1 MQARLLL
8 ALSGS
13 LAGSL
18 FAAAPALAQDTAQ
31 SSRALY
37 VNGTAPS
44 ACVIRGATAGAAQN
58 AVFSVVDA
66 SHGQIAITQ
75 LVDPNTAEPRA
86 SDIQISLPVTCN
98 ASHRVRIASREGGL
112 LRSGANNRGA
122 AAGGFAE
129 FLPYQIGI
137 DWAGSQ
143 IQQQSDGGAIV
154 VNSPNGAIGN
164 LSVRVATPAG
174 GNPLVAGQYDDSI
187 TIQFEPAS

>member
-1 MQARLLL
+1 MQARYLL
-8 ALSGS
+8 APGCVWAAVL
-13 LAGSL
+13 LAPVS
-18 FAAAPALAQDTAQ
+18 ALAQDTAQ

-37 VNGTAPS
+37 IHGTAPA
-44 ACVIRGATAGAAQN
+44 ACVIRGATASAAQN
-58 AVFSVVDA
+58 AVFSAVDA

-86 SDIQISLPVTCN
+86 SDIQLSLPVTCN
-98 ASHRVRIASREGGL
+98 ASHRVRIVSREGVL
-112 LRSGANNRGA
+112 LRAGGNNRGA
-122 AAGGFAE
+122 PAGGFAE

-137 DWAGSQ
+137 DWAGTQ
-143 IQQQSDGGAIV
+143 LQQQSDGGAIV

>member
-8 ALSGS
+8 ALAAP
-13 LAGSL
+13 LL
-18 FAAAPALAQDTAQ
+18 AAAPALAQDAAH

-37 VNGTAPS
+37 INGTAPS
-44 ACVIRGATAGAAQN
+44 ACVIRGATAGAGQN
-58 AVFSVVDA
+58 AAFSVIDA
-66 SHGQIAITQ
+66 SHGQIDITQ
-75 LVDPNTAEPRA
+75 LVDPTTAEPRA
-86 SDIQISLPVTCN
+86 SDIQINLPVTCN

-112 LRSGANNRGA
+112 LRLGGNNRGPA
-122 AAGGFAE
+122 NGGFTE

-143 IQQQSDGGAIV
+143 LQQQSDAGAIV

>member
-1 MQARLLL
+1 MQARYLL
-8 ALSGS
+8 ALGAS
-13 LAGSL
+13 AI
-18 FAAAPALAQDTAQ
+18 AATPALAQDTSQ

-37 VNGTAPS
+37 INGTAPS
-44 ACVIRGATAGAAQN
+44 ACVIRGPSAGAAQN
-58 AVFSVVDA
+58 AVFEAVDA
-66 SHGQIAITQ
+66 SHGQVTITQ
-75 LVDPNTAEPRA
+75 LVDQNTAEPRA

-112 LRSGANNRGA
+112 LRAGGNRGA
-122 AAGGFAE
+122 SGGFVE

-143 IQQQSDGGAIV
+143 IQQSSNGGPIV
-154 VNSPNGAIGN
+154 LDAPNGTIGN
-164 LSVRVATPAG
+164 LNVRVATPGG